1 MPTPGFR
8 GLLRVYLAP
17 LWPRVL
23 AMTLLLLLGIGLQLL
38 NPQLL
43 RRFIDLTQSG
53 APLEALLQA
62 GLLFLG
68 IAAAIQAVQVG
79 ETYLATSVGLQA
91 TNRLRADLM
100 LHCLRLDLSFHN
112 ARTPGELI
120 ERVDG
125 DVATLSN
132 FFSRFVVNLLG
143 NALLLLGVLIL
154 LYQIEP
160 RVGAALTLFAVIT
173 LAVVIRL
180 RTVATPYF
188 TEVRAQSAALFGLIE
203 ERLAGTE
210 DLRANG
216 GVAYTMRRLLERTRT
231 LFYAQLRANIV
242 GPATWAFSLL
252 LFSVGTAVAL
262 GLGAYL
268 FQAGVITIGT
278 VYLIFRYTE
287 LIQQPIEGINRQL
300 QDLQQATAGLKRI
313 QELFAART
321 MLVDGTATLPDGPLR
336 VEFRAVEFGYA
347 DRREGVDSRQQ
358 AEGGRQKAEAGR
370 QQVEGGR
377 LKAEGGR
384 QQDAPGGGE
393 TVANGRPPSVLH
405 GVSFTLEP
413 GTTLGLLGRTGSGKT
428 TLTRLLFRLYDPTGG
443 ELRLGGRELRDL
455 RLADLRR
462 HVGMV
467 TQEIQLFHASVRD
480 NLAFF
485 DPSVPDERILTALR
499 ELGLWDW
506 YSSLP
511 DGLDTKLAG
520 GGGLSAGEA
529 QLLAFVRVFLKDPGL
544 IILDEASS
552 RLDPATEQ
560 RLTQAMTRLLQGRTA
575 IIIAHR
581 LPTVQRADQI
591 MILEAGQIREFGPRE
606 ALANDPTSRF
616 AQLLRTGMEE
626 ALA

>member
-1 MPTPGFR
+1 
-8 GLLRVYLAP
+8 
-17 LWPRVL
+17 
-23 AMTLLLLLGIGLQLL
+23 MTTLLLLGIGLQLL
-38 NPQLL
+38 NPQIL
-43 RRFIDLTQSG
+43 RRFIDLAQSG
-53 APLEALLQA
+53 APLQALLEA

-68 IAAAIQAVQVG
+68 IAAAIQAVQVV

-132 FFSRFVVNLLG
+132 FFSRFVVNLVG
-143 NALLLLGVLIL
+143 NALLLLGVLVL
-154 LYQIEP
+154 LFQIEP
-160 RVGAALTLFAVIT
+160 RVGTALTLFALVT
-173 LAVVIRL
+173 LAVVVRL
-180 RTVATPYF
+180 RGVATPYF
-188 TEVRAQSAALFGLIE
+188 TRVRAASAGLFGLIE

-210 DLRANG
+210 DIRANG
-216 GVAYTMRRLLERTRT
+216 GVAYTMRRLLERTRA
-231 LFYAQLRANIV
+231 LVYAQVKASVV
-242 GPATWAFSLL
+242 GSGTWSLSLL
-252 LFSVGTAVAL
+252 LFSVGTALAL
-262 GLGAYL
+262 GLGTYL
-268 FQAGVITIGT
+268 FQAGVMTIGT

-300 QDLQQATAGLKRI
+300 QDLQQAAAGLKRI
-313 QELFAART
+313 QELFAT
-321 MLVDGTATLPDGPLR
+321 HTVLVDGAGTLPKGPLS
-336 VEFRAVEFGYA
+336 VEFQDVEFGYA
-347 DRREGVDSRQQ
+347 DRREGENGRQPAAGGKQQ
-358 AEGGRQKAEAGR
+358 AESDEP
-370 QQVEGGR
+370 V
-377 LKAEGGR
+377 L
-384 QQDAPGGGE
+384 
-393 TVANGRPPSVLH
+393 NGRPPSVLH
-405 GVSFTLEP
+405 EVSFALEP

-428 TLTRLLFRLYDPTGG
+428 TLTRLLFRLYDPTAG
-443 ELRLGGRELRDL
+443 EIRLGGRELGSL
-455 RLADLRR
+455 LLADLRR

-485 DPSVPDERILTALR
+485 DPAIPDERILAALH
-499 ELGLWDW
+499 ELGLWEW
-506 YSSLP
+506 YESLP

-560 RLTQAMTRLLQGRTA
+560 RLTQAMTRLLEGRTA

-591 MILEAGQIREFGPRE
+591 MILEAGRIREFGPRE
-606 ALANDPTSRF
+606 ALVSDPASRF
-616 AQLLRTGMEE
+616 AQLLRAGMEE

>member
-1 MPTPGFR
+1 MPPSGFR
-8 GLLRVYLAP
+8 GLLRVYLWP

-23 AMTLLLLLGIGLQLL
+23 VMTLLLLLGIGLQLL
-38 NPQLL
+38 NPQVL
-43 RRFIDLTQSG
+43 RHFIDLAQGG
-53 APLEALLQA
+53 APLSALVQA

-68 IAAAIQAVQVG
+68 IAAAVQTVQVG

-132 FFSRFVVNLLG
+132 FFSRFVTNLLG
-143 NALLLLGVLIL
+143 NALLLLGVLVL

-160 RVGAALTLFAVIT
+160 RVGAALTVFAVVT
-173 LAVVIRL
+173 LAVVLRL
-180 RTVATPYF
+180 RSVATPFF
-188 TEVRAQSAALFGLIE
+188 TQVRAMSAALFGFIE

-210 DLRANG
+210 DIRANG
-216 GVAYTMRRLLERTRT
+216 GVAYTMRRLLERTRA
-231 LFYAQLRANIV
+231 LFYAQLKANVV
-242 GPATWAFSLL
+242 GPSTWALSLL
-252 LFSVGTAVAL
+252 LFSVGTALAL

-300 QDLQQATAGLKRI
+300 QDLQQAAAGLRRI

-321 MLVDGTATLPDGPLR
+321 ALVDGTATLPDGPLS
-336 VEFRAVEFGYA
+336 VEFRGVEFGYA
-347 DRREGVDSRQQ
+347 DRREGGD
-358 AEGGRQKAEAGR
+358 GGRKTDDGRRTTEEDGIHAATRMDTHRENGANGGSAG
-370 QQVEGGR
+370 
-377 LKAEGGR
+377 
-384 QQDAPGGGE
+384 
-393 TVANGRPPSVLH
+393 GRPPSVLH
-405 GVSFTLEP
+405 DVSFTLAP

-428 TLTRLLFRLYDPTGG
+428 TLTRLLFRLYDPTAG
-443 ELRLGGRELRDL
+443 ELRLGGREVRDL

-485 DPSVPDERILTALR
+485 DPAIPDARILAALR

-506 YSSLP
+506 YESLP

-560 RLTQAMTRLLQGRTA
+560 RLTQAMARLLEGRTA

-591 MILEAGQIREFGPRE
+591 MILEAGRVREFGPRE
-606 ALANDPTSRF
+606 ALASDPTSRF
-616 AQLLRTGMEE
+616 AQLLRAGLEE